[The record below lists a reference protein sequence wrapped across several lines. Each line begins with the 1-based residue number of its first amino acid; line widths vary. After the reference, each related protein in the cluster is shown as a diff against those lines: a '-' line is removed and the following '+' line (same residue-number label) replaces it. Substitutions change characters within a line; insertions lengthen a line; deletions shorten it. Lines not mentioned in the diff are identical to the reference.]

1 MESIVMETRWAIP
14 AAVSA
19 VTEISGTPNG
29 MALQV
34 RIALLAATV
43 TKKPWTFYVR
53 YSRTW
58 VSS

>member
-1 MESIVMETRWAIP
+1 METRWAIP

-19 VTEISGTPNG
+19 VTEINGIPPNG

-53 YSRTW
+53 YSRPW